1 MIRSPLSMAI
11 CVVLA
16 LASQAQADVTVTYPA
31 DDPQLELRL
40 SDVGGSLASAR
51 LLNPRF
57 TRDARPP
64 MDGVPAYQ
72 IDAGPIDLVSTWSPV
87 YYPYRLLFNHLSA
100 PGQAEILIGAATGA
114 RIEGTVLT
122 PGALAQGGTTPLP
135 GDVIR
140 ISAPAALVGD
150 FTVGG
155 VTGSGAVTLSSAP
168 ALSGA
173 RDSAVSYTIHR
184 RGDVASLYS
193 HGARFTR
200 MDSGDTLPVTYVW
213 PNPATD
219 TSPIFIERRYEAGR
233 HPHELALTVVI
244 HNVSPGEVKAQ
255 IGVEISGWQHPGLTE
270 AAMFMEPPDLYAA
283 SCFTGEAYEREDYP
297 SLYEEPRSFSTA
309 TEWVGIENRYMLLAI
324 TSENL
329 TGAQCSLRADPPPL
343 GVVSATIWAGST
355 HVIRGRDGGC
365 VPSWLSGLEGAVSCA
380 DSAARLGHDDKASV
394 KTLRSAWQTK
404 REDADPVTQA
414 ELDGAWKS
422 IKNRRRSLYR
432 FSLYAGPKDADFLKT
447 SGHRLDASLDFGML
461 EFIGKPMLIAM
472 RWFQSLTG
480 DWALA
485 IIMLTLI
492 VKSVLLPLTNKSFKQ
507 MQRMSQLRPQLDE
520 LKEKHGDDREKFA
533 KAQMALFKREGVN
546 PLGGCL
552 PMVIQMPIWFALYR
566 TIYSSVELYH
576 APLGFWIQD
585 LSAPDPL
592 YIFPVILGFL
602 MLAQSYFQPM
612 AAGMDPV
619 QAKMMKYGMPLMF
632 SVFMIALPSGLV
644 LYIMVNTLLTIFQN
658 IHIRRSMA

>member
-1 MIRSPLSMAI
+1 
-11 CVVLA
+11 
-16 LASQAQADVTVTYPA
+16 
-31 DDPQLELRL
+31 
-40 SDVGGSLASAR
+40 
-51 LLNPRF
+51 
-57 TRDARPP
+57 
-64 MDGVPAYQ
+64 
-72 IDAGPIDLVSTWSPV
+72 
-87 YYPYRLLFNHLSA
+87 
-100 PGQAEILIGAATGA
+100 
-114 RIEGTVLT
+114 
-122 PGALAQGGTTPLP
+122 
-135 GDVIR
+135 
-140 ISAPAALVGD
+140 
-150 FTVGG
+150 
-155 VTGSGAVTLSSAP
+155 
-168 ALSGA
+168 
-173 RDSAVSYTIHR
+173 
-184 RGDVASLYS
+184 
-193 HGARFTR
+193 
-200 MDSGDTLPVTYVW
+200 
-213 PNPATD
+213 
-219 TSPIFIERRYEAGR
+219 
-233 HPHELALTVVI
+233 
-244 HNVSPGEVKAQ
+244 
-255 IGVEISGWQHPGLTE
+255 
-270 AAMFMEPPDLYAA
+270 
-283 SCFTGEAYEREDYP
+283 
-297 SLYEEPRSFSTA
+297 
-309 TEWVGIENRYMLLAI
+309 
-324 TSENL
+324 
-329 TGAQCSLRADPPPL
+329 
-343 GVVSATIWAGST
+343 VSATIWAGST